1 MQSQPRGP
9 LEFLDCRVQHFRS
22 RGYVRAAYIRT
33 CSRLHHFNSISL
45 FAYCLVLSAR
55 VDYHQILRDPAF
67 LIAMYSIFLN
77 LCILHAAMALCPYMD
92 SSHGSEEHSLVGAE
106 RVVPR
111 DVPST
116 QSTQDFLDQF
126 TLNDTN
132 VFLTSDVGGPIGDQ
146 FSLKAGERGP
156 TLLEDFIFRQKIQH
170 FDHERVS

>member
-1 MQSQPRGP
+1 
-9 LEFLDCRVQHFRS
+9 
-22 RGYVRAAYIRT
+22 
-33 CSRLHHFNSISL
+33 
-45 FAYCLVLSAR
+45 
-55 VDYHQILRDPAF
+55 
-67 LIAMYSIFLN
+67 MYSIFTS
-77 LCILHAAMALCPYMD
+77 LCILHAAMAACPYMD
-92 SSHGSEEHSLVGAE
+92 SSHGSEEHGLRA
-106 RVVPR
+106 R

-126 TLNDTN
+126 TINDTN

>member
-1 MQSQPRGP
+1 M
-9 LEFLDCRVQHFRS
+9 
-22 RGYVRAAYIRT
+22 
-33 CSRLHHFNSISL
+33 
-45 FAYCLVLSAR
+45 
-55 VDYHQILRDPAF
+55 
-67 LIAMYSIFLN
+67 MYSIFTS
-77 LCILHAAMALCPYMD
+77 LCILHAAMAACPYMD
-92 SSHGSEEHSLVGAE
+92 SSHGSEEHGLGTE

-146 FSLKAGERGP
+146 FSLKAGDRGP